1 MRNKYRQVAAFT
13 EVKQNLCKE
22 PVTSATVLSPKNNPS
37 IKTRINILN
46 YFSEISTFNLLM
58 DASSLCIPF
67 QLQIFWKTL
76 GQVALPPC
84 FVIPTRG

>member
-1 MRNKYRQVAAFT
+1 MRNEYRQVAAFT
-13 EVKQNLCKE
+13 EAKQNLCKE
-22 PVTSATVLSPKNNPS
+22 PVTKTTVLSPKNNPS
-37 IKTRINILN
+37 IKIQINILN
-46 YFSEISTFNLLM
+46 YFSEIGTFNLLM

-67 QLQIFWKTL
+67 QLQIFCHTL